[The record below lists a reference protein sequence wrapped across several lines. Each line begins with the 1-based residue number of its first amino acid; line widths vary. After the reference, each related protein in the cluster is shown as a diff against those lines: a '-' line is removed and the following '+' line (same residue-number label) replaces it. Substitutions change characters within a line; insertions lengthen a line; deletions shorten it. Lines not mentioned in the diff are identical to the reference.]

1 MAAAAKRQGRAA
13 AVAGKTAVRCTCGLL
28 PRPPCCARPGPAA
41 TWGPASAR
49 RLPHRTR
56 ASWALQHRERHS
68 RGTTQPMAAPC
79 CSRARTSGGEFRP
92 GWFCGCPSPTHL
104 AVDVAA
110 DCHGA
115 GHGLHIALLHKYGAD
130 LATQQAALR
139 KGQRTGCVAV
149 SCAVL
154 RSQGVLLRPR
164 TSSQSCRRSFSGRYA
179 QVLTSSSHLSTS
191 AMEGRR
197 RRRRGGLRGEASTL
211 QTFKKFLLVLVAPTC
226 SASAALQPRG
236 GCSKTACGGA
246 TRAGDPHSTLAQQPS
261 AGRPQIEDRGLRSC
275 LLDHRSMMDDLASAL
290 SMAGVAPVDTAAPV
304 HPRWVPSSSLKRP
317 SPSSL
322 FPFPSLFPLL
332 PTQTLHP
339 SPFTHLRLADFKAVP
354 TTASSQARRRRELRA
369 QQRRCASLGR
379 VQPERYPQP

>member
-56 ASWALQHRERHS
+56 ASWALQHRERRS

-197 RRRRGGLRGEASTL
+197 RRRRGGLRGEASKNFFL
-211 QTFKKFLLVLVAPTC
+211 FLLPQPAVQVRLC
-226 SASAALQPRG
+226 SLA
-236 GCSKTACGGA
+236 GGA
-246 TRAGDPHSTLAQQPS
+246 ARQPVEE
-261 AGRPQIEDRGLRSC
+261 RRGLET
-275 LLDHRSMMDDLASAL
+275 
-290 SMAGVAPVDTAAPV
+290 PI
-304 HPRWVPSSSLKRP
+304 
-317 SPSSL
+317 
-322 FPFPSLFPLL
+322 PLL
-332 PTQTLHP
+332 PSSHP
-339 SPFTHLRLADFKAVP
+339 PAD
-354 TTASSQARRRRELRA
+354 RRSRIED
-369 QQRRCASLGR
+369 
-379 VQPERYPQP
+379 